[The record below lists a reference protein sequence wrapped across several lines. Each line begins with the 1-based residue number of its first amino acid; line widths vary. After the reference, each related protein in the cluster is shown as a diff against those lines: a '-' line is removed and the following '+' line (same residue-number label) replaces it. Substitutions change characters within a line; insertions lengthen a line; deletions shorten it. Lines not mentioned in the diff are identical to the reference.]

1 MKKILTTCCILA
13 LLSACSGNRGDSGDM
28 SESSG
33 SSACVDSSDAKNVLG
48 SVYFG
53 YDKSHLDHAAKEAL
67 KTQITTLNQEPSS
80 VRIEGNCD
88 MRGTDDYNMGLG
100 ERRANA
106 VKKFLV
112 LGGVSEDKIQVTSNG
127 KQNAVGTTPQGYAQD
142 RRADTV
148 LVK

>member
-1 MKKILTTCCILA
+1 MKKILTTCCMLA
-13 LLSACSGNRGDSGDM
+13 LLSACSGNKNDSGDM
-28 SESSG
+28 SESAG
-33 SSACVDSSDAKNVLG
+33 SSTCIDSSDVKNVLG

-53 YDKSHLDHAAKEAL
+53 YDKSNLDHASKEAL
-67 KTQITTLNQEPSS
+67 KTQITTLKQEPSS

-112 LGGVSEDKIQVTSNG
+112 SGGMSEDKIQVVSNG
-127 KQNAVGTTPQGYAQD
+127 KQSASGTTNEGYAKD
-142 RRADTV
+142 RRADTI